1 LVKEVIKMVESRRI
15 RINTRGNCDI
25 IDITPQVAKEVDD
38 SGVGSG
44 IVTVFTVGS
53 TAGISTIE
61 NESGLLSDFK
71 AMWDRVVPVNIDY
84 KHNRAWGEGNGHSHM
99 RASVLSASLTVPFSN
114 KRMALGTWQQIVY
127 VDFDNRP
134 RSREIVLQIIGE

>member
-1 LVKEVIKMVESRRI
+1 MVESRRI

-25 IDITPQVAKEVDD
+25 IDITPQVAREVDD
-38 SGVGSG
+38 SSIGSG
-44 IVTVFTVGS
+44 IINVFVVGS

-84 KHNRAWGEGNGHSHM
+84 RHNRAWGEGNGHSHV
-99 RASVLSASLTVPFSN
+99 RASVLSPSLTVPFSD

-134 RSREIVLQIIGE
+134 RSREIVLQIMGE